1 MMATHRLGLCACTKN
16 NISTGIFD
24 SHQTKTDCA
33 VNLLIQTSLVSY
45 FPPTRLACEMQVSGT
60 HCTTKQQLPRMTDA
74 TYKSTIQIFTEPH
87 MELFLQ

>member
-1 MMATHRLGLCACTKN
+1 MMATHLRRLCAYTKN

-45 FPPTRLACEMQVSGT
+45 FPPMRLAREMQISGT
-60 HCTTKQQLPRMTDA
+60 HCTTKQQLPPTNDRRN
-74 TYKSTIQIFTEPH
+74 IQKHYTNIY
-87 MELFLQ
+87 